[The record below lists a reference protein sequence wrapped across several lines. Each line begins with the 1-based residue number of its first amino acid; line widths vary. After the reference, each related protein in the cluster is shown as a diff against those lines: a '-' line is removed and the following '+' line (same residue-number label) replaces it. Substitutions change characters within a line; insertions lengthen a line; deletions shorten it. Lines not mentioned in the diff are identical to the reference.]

1 MVPGMMV
8 NLAKPKAM
16 ELARRLLDWGEELG
30 VQIRLPQREAHAL
43 GCQGDDLQTWC
54 RTVDAA
60 IVIGG
65 DGTFLRA
72 ARRILDQ
79 GKDIPLFGINVGHLG
94 FLATGA
100 VEGAQSELTQILEGR
115 YTVQKRHTLECR
127 YIRGEEQKQYY
138 ALNDFVLY
146 KGTQA
151 KLISVAVEVH
161 GRPMCVF
168 RADGLIVATPTGST
182 AYALSAGGPI
192 VPPHVPCMV
201 LAPICAH
208 TLYSRPIILAPHDQL
223 SMRPR
228 CEAQT
233 FFSVDGQDGIGV
245 SEGDSLQV
253 SLSERRWVSVI
264 TLPQQGYFELLHRK
278 LMWGFDP
285 VGEMSD
291 DA

>member
-94 FLATGA
+94 FLATGT

-151 KLISVAVEVH
+151 KLISVAVEVPGRRPDRGDSYRLDGVRPVCRGPDSPSSRALH
-161 GRPMCVF
+161 GPGSHLRPYAVF
-168 RADGLIVATPTGST
+168 QTDHSGAPRPVEHEAPVRGSDVLLSGRTGRNRCERRGLPSGKPVRT
-182 AYALSAGGPI
+182 ALGLGDHAASAGI
-192 VPPHVPCMV
+192 
-201 LAPICAH
+201 
-208 TLYSRPIILAPHDQL
+208 
-223 SMRPR
+223 
-228 CEAQT
+228 
-233 FFSVDGQDGIGV
+233 F
-245 SEGDSLQV
+245 
-253 SLSERRWVSVI
+253 
-264 TLPQQGYFELLHRK
+264 
-278 LMWGFDP
+278 
-285 VGEMSD
+285 
-291 DA
+291 